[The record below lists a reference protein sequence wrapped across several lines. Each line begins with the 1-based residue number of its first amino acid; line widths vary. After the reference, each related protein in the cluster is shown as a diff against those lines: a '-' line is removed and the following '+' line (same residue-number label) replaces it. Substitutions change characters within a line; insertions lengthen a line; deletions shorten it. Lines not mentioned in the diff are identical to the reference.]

1 MTTRPND
8 PGGLYV
14 AARVAATLAGYGSP
28 REFLDAIAHDA
39 SAPRALPGDA
49 LGGPTFNR
57 ADIIAWRA
65 KRINGY
71 E

>member
-1 MTTRPND
+1 MIKND
-8 PGGLYV
+8 RGGLYC
-14 AARVAATLAGYGSP
+14 AASVAATLAGYDSP
-28 REFLDAIAHDA
+28 REFLDAVAHDA
-39 SAPRALPGDA
+39 SAPKALPGDA

-57 ADIIAWRA
+57 AEVIAWRA